1 MKYLVVVNPQNDY
14 LDGALSNKE
23 ACAIIGGICDKIVEY
38 ENNNWPIFV
47 VYDKRD
53 EDYLTT
59 YESKKI
65 PIVHCVQGTEG
76 YELNKFIKLALNH
89 KRDYDRLLY
98 VEKLSTGPS
107 MLAPEMWTVAQFL
120 GLPDEIE
127 IVGTRTDTDI
137 LYTAIL
143 VKSEFRERLV
153 SVDAMLCAGTTPY
166 KHNIALAA
174 MECAHIEVKNNGKEV
189 WLDEV

>member
-59 YESKKI
+59 YESKK
-65 PIVHCVQGTEG
+65 
-76 YELNKFIKLALNH
+76 F
-89 KRDYDRLLY
+89 
-98 VEKLSTGPS
+98 LSS
-107 MLAPEMWTVAQFL
+107 IA
-120 GLPDEIE
+120 
-127 IVGTRTDTDI
+127 
-137 LYTAIL
+137 
-143 VKSEFRERLV
+143 SREQKV
-153 SVDAMLCAGTTPY
+153 TNS
-166 KHNIALAA
+166 ISSSS
-174 MECAHIEVKNNGKEV
+174 
-189 WLDEV
+189 